1 MVAGTPPGVARDVPP
16 GVARDVPPGVAR
28 DVPPGV
34 APVAAGEGSVSGT
47 LAPIVVV
54 GG

>member
-1 MVAGTPPGVARDVPP
+1 MELAEVMAGT
-16 GVARDVPPGVAR
+16 PPGVAR